1 MCDKYYKHILKAE
14 IDCANCAREVEEGLR
29 KLDSVKDASFNFAKK
44 TLIAETTLNKKELME
59 KAKEIEDE
67 IEFPEDKIKKYK
79 IKAEIDCANCAREV
93 EEALR
98 EADDVYFASFDFP
111 RKEISVETSLSIDEI
126 KAICTKAEEDI
137 EFLDDEKY
145 NTYKIKADIDCA
157 NCAKEVEEAL
167 AKDASVKSCTFNF
180 PKKEITIT
188 TTLSKDEVKKLAKE
202 AEDEIIFLDDEVY
215 KYRIKADIDCAECA
229 REVEE
234 ALSDN
239 PAVKSCSF
247 NFPKKEIKI
256 ETSLSLD
263 EVKAIAKDTEEDIV
277 FLDEEEK
284 KEKDYTLIRILVSAI
299 IFAAAMISGY
309 KFIAIISYI
318 VAGYDVLWRAIKNI
332 AKGKVFDENFL
343 MAIATIGALFI
354 ASYDEAAGVM
364 IFYQIGEYFQN
375 KATRKSQKN
384 IALLMDLKAD
394 TADVEVDGVFKT
406 IKSEDVKIGDK
417 IRVKAGE
424 KVPVDS
430 LVISG
435 ESFLDTKALTGES
448 VPRKAIKGDKVLSGS
463 INGDGTLILVA
474 KALYKDSTASKIM
487 RLVDEGESKKS
498 KSERFISKFSRYYT
512 PSICLAAALIALLSP
527 FILNVTFKESL
538 YRACMLLVIS
548 CPCALVLSV
557 PLTYFASMGS
567 FAKHGVL
574 VKSDETIQNIAKLS
588 LLALDKTG
596 TITEGVFSV
605 QDMLLSDDNY
615 LLIHKAASL
624 EKNSSHPIAK
634 AIVDFAGDNYE
645 EAKDVKEIPGIGLE
659 GIVGGH
665 LIKAGSK
672 KILKESIKEPEAIG
686 THVYVT
692 EDNKLIGIIVIS
704 DKIKATSV
712 EAVKELKKN
721 GIEEIWMLS
730 GDRSEIAEKVAK
742 ETGLDGSYGELLPED
757 KITALE
763 KLLAKGYVTGYAGDG
778 INDAPVLKRADIG
791 FAMGGVGSD
800 AAIEAADAVIMN
812 DDLMRI
818 PAAIKIAKKTERIV
832 RENIYFS
839 LIVKALVFIL
849 AACGIANMWLAV
861 FADTGVAL
869 IAVVNAMRA
878 LRWNK
883 K

>member
-1 MCDKYYKHILKAE
+1 MSDRYYKHILKAE
-14 IDCANCAREVEEGLR
+14 IDCANCAREVEEGLG
-29 KLDSVKDASFNFAKK
+29 KLDSVKAVSFNYAKK
-44 TLIAETTLNKKELME
+44 TLTAETTLNKKELIE

-67 IEFPEDKIKKYK
+67 IEFPELNIRKYR

-93 EEALR
+93 EEAL
-98 EADDVYFASFDFP
+98 ENADDVYSAHFDFP
-111 RKEISVETSLSIDEI
+111 RKEISVETSLTLDEI
-126 KAICTKAEEDI
+126 KAICVKAEEDI
-137 EFLDDEKY
+137 EFLDEEYK
-145 NTYKIKADIDCA
+145 TYKLKADIDCA
-157 NCAKEVEEAL
+157 NCAQEVEEAL
-167 AKDASVKSCTFNF
+167 SKNAAVRSCTFNF

-188 TTLSKDEVKKLAKE
+188 TALSKDEVKKLAKE
-202 AEDEIIFLDDEVY
+202 AEDEIIFLDDEMY
-215 KYRIKADIDCAECA
+215 KYTIGAEIDCAECA
-229 REVEE
+229 RKVEE
-234 ALSDN
+234 ALN
-239 PAVKSCSF
+239 KNAAVRSCSF

-256 ETSLSLD
+256 ETSLTLD
-263 EVKAIAKDTEEDIV
+263 EIKAIAKGAEEDIV
-277 FLDEEEK
+277 FLDEK
-284 KEKDYTLIRILVSAI
+284 KKEEKDYTLPRII
-299 IFAAAMISGY
+299 AAAIVFAIAMVSGY
-309 KFIAIISYI
+309 KQIAIISYI

-343 MAIATIGALFI
+343 MAIATVGALFI

-394 TADVEVDGVFKT
+394 TAEVEEDGVFKSV
-406 IKSEDVKIGDK
+406 KSEEVKIGDK

-430 LVISG
+430 IVISG

-463 INGDGTLILVA
+463 INGEGTLILEA
-474 KALYKDSTASKIM
+474 KALYKDSTASKIL
-487 RLVDEGESKKS
+487 RLVDEGEAKKS
-498 KSERFISKFSRYYT
+498 KSEKFISKFSRYYT
-512 PSICLAAALIALLSP
+512 PSICIAAALIAIISP
-527 FILNVTFKESL
+527 FVLGVSIKDSL

-574 VKSDETIQNIAKLS
+574 VKCDETIQNIAKLS

-605 QDMLLSDDNY
+605 QEMLLSDDNY
-615 LLIHKAASL
+615 MLIRKAASL

-634 AIVDFAGDNYE
+634 AIVEFAKDNYE
-645 EAKDVKEIPGIGLE
+645 EATDVKEIPGIGLE
-659 GIVGGH
+659 GIVNGH
-665 LIKAGSK
+665 KIKAGSK
-672 KILKESIKEPEAIG
+672 KILNKAIKEPEAIG

-692 EDNKLIGIIVIS
+692 EDDKLIGIIVIS
-704 DKIKATSV
+704 DKIKKNSI
-712 EAVKELKKN
+712 EAIKELKKD
-721 GIEEIWMLS
+721 GIKEIWMLS
-730 GDRSEIAEKVAK
+730 GDRSEIAEKVAD
-742 ETGLDGSYGELLPED
+742 EAGLDGAYGELLPED

-818 PAAIKIAKKTERIV
+818 PTAIKIAKKTERIV
-832 RENIYFS
+832 RENIAFS

-878 LRWNK
+878 LRWK
-883 K
+883 DR